1 MSIYETIFI
10 LVPSL
15 DDQGV
20 QKEIEKVEE
29 LITGRQGKILK
40 TEKWG
45 LKKFA
50 YPISK
55 KTQGFFTLIY
65 FEGDGNIPSEL
76 ERSYKLNESCLRY
89 LTVVSEGITEDEPK
103 GETKEETKRETKE
116 EPDANSS
123 SDESSS
129 SE

>member
-1 MSIYETIFI
+1 LTTYETIF
-10 LVPSL
+10 VL
-15 DDQGV
+15 DPALEDHGV
-20 QKEIEKVEE
+20 QKEIQKVEE
-29 LITGRQGKILK
+29 LIAGRQGKIVK

-50 YPISK
+50 YPIK
-55 KTQGFFTLIY
+55 KKLQGFYTLIY

-89 LTVVSEGITEDEPK
+89 LTVLSESKAQPEEQEEK
-103 GETKEETKRETKE
+103 KEESKE
-116 EPDANSS
+116 D
-123 SDESSS
+123 SSS